1 MNAGPP
7 LAPTFELPPELGPP
21 ESGDPRVVGPYRLV
35 GRLGAGGMGAVYGG
49 LDERGPFTLIDF
61 HEQT

>member
-1 MNAGPP
+1 M
-7 LAPTFELPPELGPP
+7 
-21 ESGDPRVVGPYRLV
+21 GPYRLV